1 MIVKYSGLD
10 AESDDGR
17 WIVIVHASGDQ
28 NCDLPFLDHMAVLG
42 RNDLLGPDKVSRE
55 EIPSHQSIVLSTV
68 EHCTREDRAFDALIV
83 STLRS
88 AEDLDPM
95 NLPELTEEEKAAD
108 DAIPNDFVQNLIE
121 EHDRS

>member
-1 MIVKYSGLD
+1 MIVKYSGAD
-10 AESDDGR
+10 ADSDNGQ
-17 WIVIVHASGDQ
+17 WTVIVHAAHDQ
-28 NCDLPFLDHMAVLG
+28 NCDLLFLSHLAGLG

-55 EIPSHQSIVLSTV
+55 DIPPHQSVILSTV

-95 NLPELTEEEKAAD
+95 NLPELTEE
-108 DAIPNDFVQNLIE
+108 
-121 EHDRS
+121 HDR